1 MAAPKLYLVVEMGE
15 GTGALLEAALA
26 AAPIASVLLMPAAGE
41 TLQPQ
46 PVKAA
51 VEAIQRCNIAALVA
65 DDADLARVVRAD
77 GIHLTWSKDQPQRYR
92 DARDVLGARALVGA
106 DAGRSRDDAMT
117 LGEDGAD
124 YVAFGIPAHVE
135 DRETAFGR
143 QCELLDW
150 WAEIFEVPCVA
161 FDAQTPE
168 EAGELAASHADFVA
182 VRLAAGMPPP
192 EAAQRVAA
200 FAAAAA
206 QTGVTA

>member
-1 MAAPKLYLVVEMGE
+1 MAAPKLYLVVEMGA
-15 GTGALLEAALA
+15 GAQAALEAALA
-26 AAPIASVLLMPAAGE
+26 ASPVASVLLVPAAGE
-41 TLQPQ
+41 SLQAQ

-51 VEAIQRCNIAALVA
+51 IEAIQRRNIAALIA

-77 GIHLTWSKDQPQRYR
+77 GVHLTWTKDQPQRYSA
-92 DARDVLGARALVGA
+92 ARDVLGARAILGA

-161 FDAQTPE
+161 LDAETPD
-168 EAGELAASHADFVA
+168 AAAALAASNADFVA
-182 VRLAAGMPPP
+182 IRLAAGLSPAD
-192 EAAQRVAA
+192 AAQRVRA
-200 FAAAAA
+200 FAEAVNRA
-206 QTGVTA
+206 GVTA

>member
-1 MAAPKLYLVVEMGE
+1 MAAPKLYLVVEMGA
-15 GTGALLEAALA
+15 GAQAALEAALEA
-26 AAPIASVLLMPAAGE
+26 SPAASVLLVPAAGE
-41 TLQPQ
+41 SLQAQ

-51 VEAIQRCNIAALVA
+51 VEAIQRRNIAALIA

-77 GIHLTWSKDQPQRYR
+77 GVHLTWSKDQPQRYSE
-92 DARDVLGARALVGA
+92 AREVLGARAILGA

-161 FDAQTPE
+161 LDADTPD
-168 EAGELAASHADFVA
+168 AAAALTESNADFVA
-182 VRLAAGMPPP
+182 VRIAAGLSPTD
-192 EAAQRVAA
+192 AAQRVRA
-200 FAAAAA
+200 FAQAVDRA
-206 QTGVTA
+206 GVTA